1 LILKVKKIT
10 ASDLE
15 STDAHAVLFANSQ
28 AHKHAHDLALS
39 NSHLS
44 EYRRGFGVSI
54 ANYRLS
60 KHDLQLDVAAL
71 VFHGT
76 LAR

>member
-1 LILKVKKIT
+1 
-10 ASDLE
+10 
-15 STDAHAVLFANSQ
+15 LFANSPGR
-28 AHKHAHDLALS
+28 KHAHDLALS
-39 NSHLS
+39 NSHFS

-60 KHDLQLDVAAL
+60 THDLQLDAAVL
-71 VFHGT
+71 VFRGT